1 MIERSSIS
9 CKGSDQILLA
19 SLDLG
24 NFKSWREAKIDFT
37 RITGLFGTNS
47 SGKSSLIQFLLMLK
61 QTREERDRA
70 TVLQLN
76 GPYAELGQ
84 FSDIINDGDTSKRL
98 QWTLRFRRPKHLVV
112 IDATGSKTA
121 VAPSSEVFGLS
132 SEVAADRLP
141 RTQTF
146 SMRANFLEYSLSGIS
161 FRLATKDEGSSEY
174 ELVSAGGTFKF
185 MRNRGRAWT
194 LPGPVRSYAFPD
206 QARTYFQN
214 AQFLSDL
221 ETAYED
227 EFDHFYYLGPLRV
240 RPSRDYV
247 WTGTKPIDVGT
258 SGERTIEALVAA
270 TAAEEMRS
278 LGPRMRRRPLQ
289 EVVAHWLKHLGL
301 IDSFSIDEV
310 APGSNRWIAKVRA
323 HKGGP
328 SVPLSDVGTG
338 VSQVLPVITLLQYVP
353 GGSTVVLEQPEI
365 HLHPLAQAGLADVI
379 IQAATHRSVQVIL
392 ESHSEHLLLR
402 LQRRIAEADLSSE
415 EIKLYF
421 AEAKNGASMLIPLD
435 VDPVGNIRNWPDKF
449 MGDAFNEVATAE
461 LKRIERRS
469 EYASNE

>member
-1 MIERSSIS
+1 MLE
-9 CKGSDQILLA
+9 
-19 SLDLG
+19 SLDLR
-24 NFKSWREAKIDFT
+24 NFKAWREAKLDFAHV
-37 RITGLFGTNS
+37 TGLFGTNS

-76 GPYAELGQ
+76 SPYVELGQ
-84 FSDIINDGDTSKRL
+84 FSDIINDGDTTKRL
-98 QWTLRFRRPKHLVV
+98 QWDIQFRRAEPLTLK
-112 IDATGSKTA
+112 DPTGSQA
-121 VAPSSEVFGLS
+121 DVAAAGNVIGVSSEV
-132 SEVAADRLP
+132 VAERLA

-146 SMRANFLEYSLSGIS
+146 AMRASFLEYSIGGIS
-161 FRLATKDEGSSEY
+161 FRLAGRGDSATEY
-174 ELVSAGGTFKF
+174 ELVSAGGAFEF
-185 MRNRGRAWT
+185 IRNRGRAWA

-214 AQFLSDL
+214 AQFLADL

-247 WTGTKPIDVGT
+247 WTGTRPVDVGT
-258 SGERTIEALVAA
+258 AGERTIEALVAA
-270 TAAEEMRS
+270 TAAEELRS
-278 LGPRMRRRPLQ
+278 LGYRMKRRPLQ
-289 EVVAHWLKHLGL
+289 EVVAYWLKHIGL
-301 IDSFSIDEV
+301 IESFSIEEV
-310 APGSNRWIAKVRA
+310 APGSNRWIAKVCV

-328 SVPLSDVGTG
+328 SVPLTDVGTG

-353 GGSTVVLEQPEI
+353 EGSTVLLEQPEI

-379 IQAATHRSVQVIL
+379 IQAATHRRVQVIL

-402 LQRRIAEADLSSE
+402 LQRRIAEEAIGSDKV
-415 EIKLYF
+415 KLYF
-421 AEAKNGASMLIPLD
+421 ADAHAGFSTLVPLE
-435 VDPVGNIRNWPDKF
+435 VDEVGNIRNWPDKF

-461 LKRIERRS
+461 LKRIERRA
-469 EYASNE
+469 ETFGR